1 MVDWHV
7 RHDDQ
12 PPLHNHTREDETVYV
27 VEGSITTYVG
37 DQTIEVE
44 AGSCAAPPKESRTA
58 SPSGGESGHLLI
70 GLQPAGAE
78 YFLVPVTRAI
88 PIQHGSG
95 WRS

>member
-1 MVDWHV
+1 
-7 RHDDQ
+7 
-12 PPLHNHTREDETVYV
+12 V
-27 VEGSITTYVG
+27 VEGSITAYVG

-44 AGSCAAPPKESRTA
+44 AGSYAARPKGIPHGLTVR
-58 SPSGGESGHLLI
+58 GESAHLLI

-78 YFLVPVTRAI
+78 YFWSPVTRAI